1 QLYVTYALQ
10 DAAKETPQVGG
21 GNGIIDIYNLDGT
34 LAKTLASGGQLNV
47 PDGLAMAP
55 SGFGD
60 FAGDLLVANSGNGE
74 ILAYNTSGVFQGA
87 LNDGPGNTSPIIID
101 GVRGLV
107 FGNGSSAGDATTLF
121 YSAANGGHGQFGE
134 ILNAFDQ
141 SLAVVPTVVT
151 ATQGSSFSGTLAT
164 LRDSDSTRGRDH
176 VGRRHEQRRHG
187 GVEHRRRVQHQ
198 RHAHLRL
205 GRHLSGHGY
214 GQRHGPER
222 QDRHGHGQRD
232 RHQLQPGG
240 RDLYHHRSPGL
251 QRLRRHFFGPQR
263 HRQSILGQHRLGRR
277 LDQRRHR
284 GACRRRQR
292 IQCHRK
298 SHVYRG
304 RQLCR
309 HDHGLGKDDR
319 QRHGGQLGHR
329 HHRQHR
335 RRDRSEYADRPGH
348 HLLGHAGHIGDRR
361 GGHLHRHL
369 RRSHGEHLFGHHRL
383 G

>member
-1 QLYVTYALQ
+1 YAPYNIQLISGQLYVTYALQ

-164 LRDSDSTRGRDH
+164 LRDSDSTLT
-176 VGRRHEQRRHG
+176 
-187 GVEHRRRVQHQ
+187 
-198 RHAHLRL
+198 A
-205 GRHLSGHGY
+205 
-214 GQRHGPER
+214 
-222 QDRHGHGQRD
+222 
-232 RHQLQPGG
+232 
-240 RDLYHHRSPGL
+240 
-251 QRLRRHFFGPQR
+251 
-263 HRQSILGQHRLGRR
+263 
-277 LDQRRHR
+277 
-284 GACRRRQR
+284 
-292 IQCHRK
+292 
-298 SHVYRG
+298 
-304 RQLCR
+304 
-309 HDHGLGKDDR
+309 
-319 QRHGGQLGHR
+319 
-329 HHRQHR
+329 
-335 RRDRSEYADRPGH
+335 
-348 HLLGHAGHIGDRR
+348 
-361 GGHLHRHL
+361 
-369 RRSHGEHLFGHHRL
+369 
-383 G
+383 